1 MYIAKKDEN
10 GRIVIPKDIVEN
22 CVFLSDDAIYGKKKL
37 VFFINN
43 QGEIGVSII
52 LKFVSFPDDFKFLG
66 NCDYDS
72 ASHTITI
79 PENVDVALGDGEDY
93 YFATTLEGRA
103 YFYIYKRQTDM
114 QKLSAILSNV
124 EKTLEGF
131 EAYFDE
137 DVDD

>member
-1 MYIAKKDEN
+1 MAKKDEN

-22 CVFLSDDAIYGKKKL
+22 CVFLSDDGNFEKKNL

-52 LKFVSFPDDFKFLG
+52 LKLLPLPNDFKFLG

-72 ASHTITI
+72 KSHTITI
-79 PENVDVALGDGEDY
+79 PENVDVALGNGEDY
-93 YFATTLEGRA
+93 YFSTTLEGRS
-103 YFYIYKRQTDM
+103 YIYIYKRQTDM

-124 EKTLEGF
+124 AKTLEGF
-131 EAYFDE
+131 KAYLDE